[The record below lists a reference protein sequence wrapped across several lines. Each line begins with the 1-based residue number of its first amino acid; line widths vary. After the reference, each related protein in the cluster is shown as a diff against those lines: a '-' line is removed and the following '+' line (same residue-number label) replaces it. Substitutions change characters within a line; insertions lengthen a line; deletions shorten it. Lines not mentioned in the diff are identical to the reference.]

1 MNPCQLGKALDEISV
16 WYDDEDGRLEH
27 GCGIASHYMDSVT
40 TVTGCTAPTNKM
52 AVTFANS
59 DVDGYFE
66 HSRWSTSSTCTTKFA
81 QRMGVGTHVCAEY
94 KDCDL
99 DDFANAGVYYVK
111 TWTKTVTLPLLNDF
125 FSISD
130 WRHFGQHAS
139 FEHFEKL
146 HCNCLLSILWNFS

>member
-99 DDFANAGVYYVK
+99 DDFANAGVYYVNYLQ
-111 TWTKTVTLPLLNDF
+111 TW
-125 FSISD
+125 
-130 WRHFGQHAS
+130 AA
-139 FEHFEKL
+139 
-146 HCNCLLSILWNFS
+146 